1 MTSPPSPAGS
11 RHVDLGSPPDLVDWE
26 RVNGSPRR
34 DETNQAWER
43 EIKDDECMRD
53 APPPPPPRSRTNS
66 VSDGAAAPREA
77 VELCGI
83 AMLLQHIMTNP
94 PPGAEPE
101 HLAAFWAEP
110 DVPAPAGAA
119 PSPDVGELHDF
130 MFRLFTITGHTPECS
145 VLAFMLI
152 LRMLSFHPH
161 LRITPRNC
169 KRLLLC
175 GVMVAQKNHDDA
187 PLRNVDFATAWG
199 HVLPGERP
207 VSVER
212 VGEMERVLL
221 DALGFDLYVPRDQ
234 YERTIAELH
243 GVVASHGAGV
253 PDLPAMLRRH
263 AEFLLSPPVVLP
275 WAAPPPRTEPPPPPR
290 TRHRSLPVERRNP
303 VSSEHSRDSSPP
315 QNSN

>member
-1 MTSPPSPAGS
+1 MNAAPS
-11 RHVDLGSPPDLVDWE
+11 DVDWSAS
-26 RVNGSPRR
+26 VIPV
-34 DETNQAWER
+34 
-43 EIKDDECMRD
+43 DDFAAKLAAM
-53 APPPPPPRSRTNS
+53 AFGNL
-66 VSDGAAAPREA
+66 DGAPFDAAPREA

-83 AMLLQHIMTNP
+83 CMLIEHMMANP
-94 PPGAEPE
+94 PPGAAEPQE
-101 HLAAFWAEP
+101 LSAFWATT
-110 DVPAPAGAA
+110 DAMAGAVPMV
-119 PSPDVGELHDF
+119 PSPNVAELHDF
-130 MFRLFTITGHTPECS
+130 LFRLFATTGHTPECS
-145 VLAFMLI
+145 VLSFI
-152 LRMLSFHPH
+152 YVLRLCSYHPH

-243 GVVASHGAGV
+243 GVVTSHGAARQ
-253 PDLPAMLRRH
+253 DLAVLLQRH
-263 AEFLLSPPVVLP
+263 AEFLSTQAAHLP
-275 WAAPPPRTEPPPPPR
+275 WT
-290 TRHRSLPVERRNP
+290 T
-303 VSSEHSRDSSPP
+303 PP
-315 QNSN
+315 QRVSLSTRRRRFQ

>member
-1 MTSPPSPAGS
+1 MTSPPSPAAS

-26 RVNGSPRR
+26 KVNGSPRR

-94 PPGAEPE
+94 PPGAEPA

-110 DVPAPAGAA
+110 DAPAAA
-119 PSPDVGELHDF
+119 PSLDVGELHDF
-130 MFRLFTITGHTPECS
+130 MFRLFAITGHTPECS
-145 VLAFMLI
+145 VLAFMFI
-152 LRMLSFHPH
+152 LRLLSFHPH

-234 YERTIAELH
+234 YEATIAELH

-263 AEFLLSPPVVLP
+263 AEFLASPPVVLP

-303 VSSEHSRDSSPP
+303 VSSEPSRAGTP
-315 QNSN
+315 QNSS

>member
-1 MTSPPSPAGS
+1 MTSPPSPAES
-11 RHVDLGSPPDLVDWE
+11 LGSPPDITDWE
-26 RVNGSPRR
+26 KLNPRPRR

-53 APPPPPPRSRTNS
+53 APQPPRSRTIS

-94 PPGAEPE
+94 PPGAEPA

-110 DVPAPAGAA
+110 DVPA
-119 PSPDVGELHDF
+119 PDVGELHDF

-145 VLAFMLI
+145 VLAFMFI
-152 LRMLSFHPH
+152 LRLLSFHPH
-161 LRITPRNC
+161 LQITPRNC

-263 AEFLLSPPVVLP
+263 AEFLASPPAVLP
-275 WAAPPPRTEPPPPPR
+275 WATPPRTEPPPPPR

-315 QNSN
+315 RNSG

>member
-1 MTSPPSPAGS
+1 MTSPPSPAES
-11 RHVDLGSPPDLVDWE
+11 RQVDLGSPPDLVDWE
-26 RVNGSPRR
+26 KVNGSPRR

-77 VELCGI
+77 VELCGV

-94 PPGAEPE
+94 PPGAEPA

-119 PSPDVGELHDF
+119 PSLDVGELHDF

-234 YERTIAELH
+234 YEATIAELH

-253 PDLPAMLRRH
+253 PGLPAMLRRH
-263 AEFLLSPPVVLP
+263 AEFLASPPAVLP
-275 WAAPPPRTEPPPPPR
+275 WVAPPRTAPPPPPR

>member
-1 MTSPPSPAGS
+1 M
-11 RHVDLGSPPDLVDWE
+11 DLTQWE
-26 RVNGSPRR
+26 KLNPRR
-34 DETNQAWER
+34 GKDETNQAWER
-43 EIKDDECMRD
+43 ELEDDERMRD
-53 APPPPPPRSRTNS
+53 APPPPPRSRTNS
-66 VSDGAAAPREA
+66 VSDGDAAPREA

-83 AMLLQHIMTNP
+83 CMLIEHMMANS
-94 PPGAEPE
+94 PPGATEPQE
-101 HLAAFWAEP
+101 LSAFWATTDAMAGEP
-110 DVPAPAGAA
+110 I
-119 PSPDVGELHDF
+119 VGTAELHDF
-130 MFRLFTITGHTPECS
+130 LFRLFATTGHTPECS
-145 VLAFMLI
+145 VLAFMFI
-152 LRMLSFHPH
+152 LRLLSFHPH

-234 YERTIAELH
+234 YEATIAELH

-253 PDLPAMLRRH
+253 PGLPAMLRRH
-263 AEFLLSPPVVLP
+263 AEFLASPPVALP
-275 WAAPPPRTEPPPPPR
+275 WAPPPRTVPPPPPR

-315 QNSN
+315 RNSS

>member
-1 MTSPPSPAGS
+1 
-11 RHVDLGSPPDLVDWE
+11 
-26 RVNGSPRR
+26 
-34 DETNQAWER
+34 
-43 EIKDDECMRD
+43 MRD
-53 APPPPPPRSRTNS
+53 APPPPPRSRTNS
-66 VSDGAAAPREA
+66 VSDGAAPPREA
-77 VELCGI
+77 VELCGV

-94 PPGAEPE
+94 PPGAEPA

-110 DVPAPAGAA
+110 DVPAPASAA

-130 MFRLFTITGHTPECS
+130 LFRLFATCLYTPECS
-145 VLAFMLI
+145 VLAFMFI
-152 LRMLSFHPH
+152 LRLLSFHPH

-212 VGEMERVLL
+212 IGEMERAFL
-221 DALGFDLYVPRDQ
+221 DALGFDLYVQKDQ
-234 YERTIAELH
+234 YEACIAELH

-253 PDLPAMLRRH
+253 PGLPAMLRRH
-263 AEFLLSPPVVLP
+263 AEFLASPPAVLP
-275 WAAPPPRTEPPPPPR
+275 WATPPRTVPPPPPR

-315 QNSN
+315 QNSS